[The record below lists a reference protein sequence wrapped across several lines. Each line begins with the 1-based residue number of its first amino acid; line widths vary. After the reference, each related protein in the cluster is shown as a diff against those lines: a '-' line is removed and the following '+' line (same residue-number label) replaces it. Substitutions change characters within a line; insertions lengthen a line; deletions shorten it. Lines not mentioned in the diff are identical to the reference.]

1 MLNSIRKKILIVA
14 LVSLSL
20 LQGCTTVTHPDP
32 QDPWE
37 GMNRDIFSFND
48 DVDEYIMKPS
58 ARAYQWVMPEF
69 LDVGVTNIFSNL
81 LDAGVSVN
89 NFLQGKVKEGSM
101 DIARLMVNSTVGIA
115 GFFDVATLID
125 LPKHEEDFGQTMAV
139 WGMPSGPYFVI
150 PFYGPSTVRGVGG
163 RLGDTVLHP
172 LTYTGLFANP
182 VVSWGALAARTV
194 EIIDIR
200 ADFLGAE
207 AVASEAALDR
217 YTFFRSA
224 YRQRRQYLI
233 NDGAAQALDLGDD
246 DMSDDKLLYEGLE

>member
-1 MLNSIRKKILIVA
+1 MFNSIRKNSLVIA
-14 LVSLSL
+14 FVSLTL
-20 LQGCTTVTHPDP
+20 LQGCTTVAPQDP

-37 GMNRDIFSFND
+37 GMNRDIFIFND
-48 DVDEYIMKPS
+48 EVDELLMKPS
-58 ARAYQWVMPEF
+58 ARVYQWITPEF
-69 LDVGVTNIFSNL
+69 VDIGITNFFSNL
-81 LDAGVSVN
+81 LDIGVSVN
-89 NFLQGKVKEGSM
+89 NFLQGKPKEGSM
-101 DIARLMVNSTVGIA
+101 DVARLVVNSTVGIA
-115 GFFDVATLID
+115 GFFDVATWIN

-139 WGMPSGPYFVI
+139 WGIPSGPYFVI

-163 RLGDTVLHP
+163 RLGDTALHP

-182 VVSWGALAARTV
+182 AVGWSAFGARVV

-224 YRQRRQYLI
+224 YRQRRNYLI
-233 NDGAAQALDLGDD
+233 HDGAAQSLDFDD
-246 DMSDDKLLYEGLE
+246 DISDDKLLYEGVE

>member
-1 MLNSIRKKILIVA
+1 MLNSIRKNSLIIAFVT
-14 LVSLSL
+14 LSL
-20 LQGCTTVTHPDP
+20 LAGCTAVAHPDP

-37 GMNRDIFSFND
+37 GMNRDIFAFND
-48 DVDEYIMKPS
+48 DIDEFIMKPV
-58 ARAYQWVMPEF
+58 ARAYQWITPEF
-69 LDVGVTNIFSNL
+69 IDVGVTNFFSNL
-81 LDAGVSVN
+81 LDVGVSIN
-89 NFLQGKVKEGSM
+89 NFLQGKPKEGSM
-101 DIARLMVNSTVGIA
+101 DVARLVVNSTVGVA
-115 GFFDVATLID
+115 GFFDVATSLD

-139 WGMPSGPYFVI
+139 WGVPSGPYFVI

-163 RLGDTVLHP
+163 RLGDTILHP

-182 VVSWGALAARTV
+182 TVSWVALGARAV

-233 NDGAAQALDLGDD
+233 KDGAAQALDFGDD
-246 DMSDDKLLYEGLE
+246 DLSDDKLLYEGLE